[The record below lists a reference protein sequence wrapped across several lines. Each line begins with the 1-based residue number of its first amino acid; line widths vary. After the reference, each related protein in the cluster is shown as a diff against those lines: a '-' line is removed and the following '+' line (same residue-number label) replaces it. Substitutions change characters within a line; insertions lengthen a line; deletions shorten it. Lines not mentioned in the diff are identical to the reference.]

1 MEHRRFK
8 PDAESILP
16 PPKQFISEEDFE
28 ELWNTRGW
36 KFRWD
41 EFHQLLLQRGLQ
53 PYVNQ
58 ERFHQMVRDI
68 LKTFLVDGEARRDP
82 RRVPRQVFPKVY

>member
-8 PDAESILP
+8 PDAESTLP
-16 PPKQFISEEDFE
+16 PKKQFITEEQLE

-53 PYVNQ
+53 PYVDQVRFQ
-58 ERFHQMVRDI
+58 EMVKDI
-68 LKTFLVDGEARRDP
+68 LKKFLVDGEARRDP
-82 RRVPRQVFPKVY
+82 RRVPRQQFPRVH